1 MQEVISVLII
11 YLHTNSQYMSII
23 RYDHVAWNRK
33 AIRHIKIQRIN
44 QDQSWNAAPHLDG
57 HSMAAKHAEIQFAF
71 SQRML

>member
-1 MQEVISVLII
+1 
-11 YLHTNSQYMSII
+11 MSII

-57 HSMAAKHAEIQFAF
+57 HSIAAKHAEIQFAF

>member
-1 MQEVISVLII
+1 
-11 YLHTNSQYMSII
+11 MSII

-57 HSMAAKHAEIQFAF
+57 HSIAAEHAEIQFAF